1 MPLREVKL
9 PYYRLSPTGDVAER
23 VVELFVP
30 QQFFLATTIVTP
42 GVTMTN
48 FLSSLAPMDKTRV
61 LDAGYSSYL
70 LTGPMLNGTPE
81 GTLGFYFA
89 KPKTSASLPSLTPFK
104 QETIWQD
111 YDWPTVIY
119 SLYAVQGEMETERES
134 YNFIQSPGGGP
145 NGNDYNLWHYKPV
158 FLDRYRIINGRRL
171 STEII
176 IRDYNSPV
184 PFTDVIVEQPVTTV
198 VSYSYLDIR
207 ETIDCLHPDIFI
219 PEMFKSGRLISG
231 FGTQGKTEHPAGT
244 GQFFPA
250 TNMQDWESHIFRADF
265 SSSNGLYQLRTYEA
279 LPPDSITNL
288 V

>member
-9 PYYRLSPTGDVAER
+9 PYYRLAPTGDVAER
-23 VVELFVP
+23 VVELFIP
-30 QQFFLATTIVTP
+30 QQFFLATTTVTP
-42 GVTMTN
+42 GVTMTA
-48 FLSSLAPMDKTRV
+48 FLSTLSPMDKSRV
-61 LDAGYSSYL
+61 LDAGYGSYL

-89 KPKTSASLPSLTPFK
+89 KPKSSSSLSSLTPYK
-104 QETIWQD
+104 EETIWQD

-134 YNFIQSPGGGP
+134 YQYNQSNG
-145 NGNDYNLWHYKPV
+145 GNDYNLWHFKPV

-171 STEII
+171 STEVIV
-176 IRDYNSPV
+176 RDYNSPT
-184 PFTDVIVEQPVTTV
+184 PFTDVIVEPPVTSV

-219 PEMFKSGRLISG
+219 PEMFKGGRLISG
-231 FGTQGKTEHPAGT
+231 FGTKGKTEHPDGT

-250 TNMQDWESHIFRADF
+250 TNMQDWESHIFRADY

-279 LPPDSITNL
+279 LPPDSVTNL